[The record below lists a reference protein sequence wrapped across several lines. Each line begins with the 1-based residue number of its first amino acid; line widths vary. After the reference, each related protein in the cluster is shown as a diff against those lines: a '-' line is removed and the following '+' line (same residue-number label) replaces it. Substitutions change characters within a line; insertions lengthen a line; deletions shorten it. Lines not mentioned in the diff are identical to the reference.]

1 MARSSIRRLPP
12 ELRAELDR
20 LLADGRHTIRDVA
33 AHLRELGADVSKSAV
48 HRYSQD
54 FERVAKDIRLAREM
68 AVAIGREL
76 EAVPD
81 GDSGRLV
88 IESLQTLILRARMQL
103 ADSEQGDLDI
113 KELSHL
119 SRAAKDLQAALKSN
133 VEVELK
139 IRTRAAQDAAEAAE
153 EVGRAEGLTE
163 GTIDQIRAKI
173 LGIAQRGPS

>member
-1 MARSSIRRLPP
+1 MARSSIRRLDP

-20 LLADGRHTIRDVA
+20 LLSDGRHTIRDIT
-33 AHLRELGADVSKSAV
+33 AHLRELGAEVSKSAV

-76 EAVPD
+76 AAVPD

-103 ADSEQGDLDI
+103 AEDDGDLDI

-133 VEVELK
+133 VETELK
-139 IRTRAAQDAAEAAE
+139 IRSRAAQDAAEAAE
-153 EVGRAEGLTE
+153 EAARSEGLTE
-163 GTIDQIRAKI
+163 GTIDLIRAKI